1 MQIVLQATAFSTVS
15 LGTGTPCQLYNV
27 IFENS
32 PYLTQNAHSNSA
44 ETTLAVTDLRR
55 LVVGNGCYNRVPEID
70 FSGCAALQKI
80 RVGKFSLCM
89 LSQLEL
95 RGLPELE
102 SVEIGAASFAK
113 QEGRFGLNACESVKE
128 VRIGSGSFASFSECV
143 VEEVDSLEVLAMGE
157 LTDENGCFVKADL
170 QLESRCVRWW

>member
-15 LGTGTPCQLYNV
+15 LVTGTPCQLYNV

-55 LVVGNGCYNRVPEID
+55 LVVGNGCYNRVSEID
-70 FSGCAALQKI
+70 LSGCAALQKI

-102 SVEIGAASFAK
+102 SVEIGDESLCCMQDDVMYLNRDLVSFDMEKSVVAHNAMRVVDCPK
-113 QEGRFGLNACESVKE
+113 LRTISTGLHACWKYSALVI
-128 VRIGSGSFASFSECV
+128 RG
-143 VEEVDSLEVLAMGE
+143 
-157 LTDENGCFVKADL
+157 GCW
-170 QLESRCVRWW
+170 RRR